1 MASLVG
7 RGTLPCLPQSI
18 FPGISHD
25 PGKWP
30 HSLQGRLGLW
40 SVNTVGLPVPE
51 NLQAGILLF
60 PGLSETNLP
69 ELTVSPVSASP
80 TPHLWT
86 SHCLAGLGP
95 VTTQAEHR
103 RIDAFE
109 LWPWRRLLRVPWTAR
124 RSNQSILKE
133 INPEYFPGFVPSPFP
148 RWHK

>member
-69 ELTVSPVSASP
+69 ELSFPCVCLSHSSPLDQSLSGRSWP
-80 TPHLWT
+80 RHHT
-86 SHCLAGLGP
+86 S
-95 VTTQAEHR
+95 
-103 RIDAFE
+103 
-109 LWPWRRLLRVPWTAR
+109 
-124 RSNQSILKE
+124 
-133 INPEYFPGFVPSPFP
+133 
-148 RWHK
+148 